1 MLPASRQSCK
11 TQNLSPYINLI
22 CSNFRL
28 SNFELSDSDNL
39 NNLKN
44 SVAELYYTLLR
55 LCCTALLA
63 MCLGACGQKQQ
74 DVQNLALSQTP
85 LPQDPLLQVYF
96 NQSLTSSYTEPYR
109 QQTRP
114 GDDLEKLIVEAL
126 KSARSSVDIAVQEF
140 RLPGIARELADRQ
153 RSGIKVRLI
162 VEHIYNRPW
171 SAFSLQELA
180 KLPERERDRY
190 SEFVQL
196 ADTNKDGKL
205 NSEEIQKGDALLIVK
220 NAGIPIIDD
229 TADGSKGSDLMHHK
243 FVVIDGKIVIVT
255 SANFTTSDV
264 HGDFKATASR
274 GNANNLLKIEN
285 PQLAQLFTQEFNIM
299 WGDGPGAKPDSKFGI
314 KKPFRQAQKVR
325 VGNATVAVQFSPTS
339 QTLPWEK
346 SVNSLINKTLGR
358 AKKSVNL
365 ALFVFSAQRLANT
378 LEIEVQQGVAVR
390 ALIDS
395 NFIYRSYSEGL
406 DMMGATL
413 SNNCQF
419 EADNRPWKQPIS
431 TVGVSPLPMGDR
443 LHHKFGV
450 VDGNTVI
457 TGSHNWTEAA
467 NHGNDET
474 LLAIE
479 SPVVAAH
486 FEREFDRLYKGAI
499 LGIPAR
505 IKQKIDAKQK
515 ECESVQAASKSS
527 TVPGENPA
535 TKPQIAAEKKLVNL
549 NKASQAELETLP
561 GVGPK
566 LAERIIVARQQQPF
580 TSLEDVERVQGV
592 GEKMLER
599 WRDRATF

>member
-1 MLPASRQSCK
+1 
-11 TQNLSPYINLI
+11 
-22 CSNFRL
+22 
-28 SNFELSDSDNL
+28 
-39 NNLKN
+39 
-44 SVAELYYTLLR
+44 
-55 LCCTALLA
+55 
-63 MCLGACGQKQQ
+63 MCLGACGEKQQ
-74 DVQNLALSQTP
+74 DVPNLALSQTP

-114 GDDLEKLIVEAL
+114 GDDLEKLIVEAV
-126 KSARSSVDIAVQEF
+126 KSARSTVDIAVQEF

-162 VEHIYNRPW
+162 VEHMYNRPW
-171 SAFSLQELA
+171 SDFSAQELA

-205 NSEEIQKGDALLIVK
+205 NSEEIQQGDALLIIK
-220 NAGIPIIDD
+220 NAGIPLIDD
-229 TADGSKGSDLMHHK
+229 TADGSKGSNLMHHK
-243 FVVIDGKIVIVT
+243 FVVIDGKTVIVT
-255 SANFTTSDV
+255 SANFTTSDI
-264 HGDFKATASR
+264 HGDFKTAASR

-285 PQLAQLFTQEFNIM
+285 AQLAQLFTQEFNIM
-299 WGDGPGAKPDSKFGI
+299 WGDGPGSKPDSKFGI
-314 KKPFRQAQKVR
+314 KKPFREAQKVI

-339 QTLPWEK
+339 NTVPWGK
-346 SVNSLINKTLGR
+346 SVNSLINKTLVG
-358 AKKSVNL
+358 ANKSVNL
-365 ALFVFSAQRLANT
+365 ALFVFSDQRLANT
-378 LEIEVQQGVAVR
+378 LEIESRRGVTVR

-413 SNNCQF
+413 SDNCQL
-419 EADNRPWKQPIS
+419 EADNRPWRQPIS
-431 TVGVSPLPMGDR
+431 TVGVASLPMGDR

-474 LLAIE
+474 LLAID

-499 LGIPAR
+499 LGIPAKV
-505 IKQKIDAKQK
+505 KQKIDAKKK
-515 ECESVQAASKSS
+515 ECDSVQATSKSS
-527 TVPGENPA
+527 TIVQPNQA
-535 TKPQIAAEKKLVNL
+535 TKSQIVDAKKLVNL
-549 NKASQAELETLP
+549 NTASQAELETLP

-566 LAERIIVARQQQPF
+566 LAEKIMTARKQQPF

-592 GEKMLER
+592 REKMLER
-599 WRDRATF
+599 WRDRVTF

>member
-1 MLPASRQSCK
+1 MNKLCDTLWRLCWLLLLTIGLAFCGQQEEEQPQ
-11 TQNLSPYINLI
+11 LSPSLI
-22 CSNFRL
+22 
-28 SNFELSDSDNL
+28 
-39 NNLKN
+39 
-44 SVAELYYTLLR
+44 
-55 LCCTALLA
+55 
-63 MCLGACGQKQQ
+63 
-74 DVQNLALSQTP
+74 P

-109 QQTRP
+109 QQTRA
-114 GDDLEKLIVEAL
+114 GDDLEKLVMEAIA
-126 KSARSSVDIAVQEF
+126 SAESTVDVAVQEF
-140 RLPGIARELADRQ
+140 RLPGIARVLGDRQ

-162 VEHIYNRPW
+162 VEHMYSRPW
-171 SAFSLQELA
+171 SDYKAPELA

-190 SEFVQL
+190 QEFVQL

-205 NSEEIQKGDALLIVK
+205 STDEINKNDALPIIK

-229 TADGSKGSDLMHHK
+229 TADGSKGSGLMHHK
-243 FVVIDGKIVIVT
+243 FVVIDGKTVIVT

-264 HGDFKATASR
+264 HGDFKTVASR

-285 PQLAQLFTQEFNIM
+285 AELAQLFTQEFNIM
-299 WGDGPGAKPDSKFGI
+299 WGDGPGGKPDSKFGV
-314 KKPFRQAQKVR
+314 KKPFRPMQKVR
-325 VGNATVAVQFSPTS
+325 VGNATVTVQFSPTS
-339 QTLPWEK
+339 KTLPWEK
-346 SVNSLINKTLGR
+346 SVNSLINQNLGN

-378 LEIEVQQGVAVR
+378 LEIEAKRGVTVR

-413 SNNCQF
+413 IDHCQL
-419 EADNRPWKQPIS
+419 EADNRPWKQPLT
-431 TVGVSPLPMGDR
+431 TVGVPALPMGDR

-450 VDGNTVI
+450 VDRKTVI
-457 TGSHNWTEAA
+457 TGSHNWSEAA

-474 LLAIE
+474 LLTID

-505 IKQKIDAKQK
+505 IKQRIDAKKK
-515 ECESVQAASKSS
+515 ECDSLQAASKSS
-527 TVPGENPA
+527 LTQ
-535 TKPQIAAEKKLVNL
+535 PQIAASKKLVDL
-549 NKASQAELETLP
+549 NAATEEELETLP

-566 LAERIIVARQQQPF
+566 LAERIIAAREKQPF
-580 TSLEDVERVQGV
+580 ESWEDVERLEGV
-592 GEKMLER
+592 GKKTVEK
-599 WRDRATF
+599 WRYLVTF

>member
-1 MLPASRQSCK
+1 M
-11 TQNLSPYINLI
+11 
-22 CSNFRL
+22 
-28 SNFELSDSDNL
+28 
-39 NNLKN
+39 
-44 SVAELYYTLLR
+44 AELYYTLLR

-74 DVQNLALSQTP
+74 DVPNLAPSQTP

-114 GDDLEKLIVEAL
+114 GDDLEKLITEAV
-126 KSARSSVDIAVQEF
+126 KSARSTVDIAVQEF

-162 VEHIYNRPW
+162 VEHMYNRPW
-171 SAFSLQELA
+171 GVFSAQELA

-220 NAGIPIIDD
+220 NAGIPLIDD
-229 TADGSKGSDLMHHK
+229 TADGSKGSNLMHHK
-243 FVVIDGKIVIVT
+243 FVVIDGKTVIVT
-255 SANFTTSDV
+255 SANFTTSDI
-264 HGDFKATASR
+264 HGDFKTAASR

-285 PQLAQLFTQEFNIM
+285 ARLAQLFTQEFNIM
-299 WGDGPGAKPDSKFGI
+299 WGDGPGGKPDSKFGI
-314 KKPFRQAQKVR
+314 KKPFREAQKVI
-325 VGNATVAVQFSPTS
+325 VGNAPVAVQFSPTS
-339 QTLPWEK
+339 QTLPWGK

-378 LEIEVQQGVAVR
+378 LEIESRRGVTVR

-413 SNNCQF
+413 SDNCQL
-419 EADNRPWKQPIS
+419 EADNRPWRQPIS
-431 TVGVSPLPMGDR
+431 TVGVAPLPMGDR

-450 VDGNTVI
+450 VDRTTVI

-474 LLAIE
+474 LLAID

-499 LGIPAR
+499 LGIPAKV
-505 IKQKIDAKQK
+505 KQKIDAKKK
-515 ECESVQAASKSS
+515 ECDSVQATSKSS
-527 TVPGENPA
+527 TIVQPNQA
-535 TKPQIAAEKKLVNL
+535 TKSQIVDAKKLVNL
-549 NKASQAELETLP
+549 NTASQAELETLP

-566 LAERIIVARQQQPF
+566 LAEKIMAARKQQAF

-592 GEKMLER
+592 GGKMLEK
-599 WRDRATF
+599 WGDRVTF

>member
-1 MLPASRQSCK
+1 MAVLDYNLPG
-11 TQNLSPYINLI
+11 
-22 CSNFRL
+22 F
-28 SNFELSDSDNL
+28 
-39 NNLKN
+39 
-44 SVAELYYTLLR
+44 
-55 LCCTALLA
+55 CCAGLLA
-63 MCLGACGQKQQ
+63 IALAACGQAKQ
-74 DVQNLALSQTP
+74 DVQNLPPSPAP

-109 QQTRP
+109 PQTRP
-114 GDDLEKLIVEAL
+114 GDDLEKLVAEAIA
-126 KSARSSVDIAVQEF
+126 SAGSTVDVAVQEF
-140 RLPGIARELADRQ
+140 RLPGIARVLSDRA

-162 VEHIYNRPW
+162 VEHMYSRPW
-171 SAFSLQELA
+171 SDYKAPELA

-190 SEFVQL
+190 QEFVQL

-205 NSEEIQKGDALLIVK
+205 SIDEINKNDALLIIK

-229 TADGSKGSDLMHHK
+229 TADGSKGSGLMHHK
-243 FVVIDGKIVIVT
+243 FVVIDGKKVIVT

-264 HGDFKATASR
+264 HGDFKTPASR

-285 PQLAQLFTQEFNIM
+285 AQLAQLFTQEFNIM
-299 WGDGPGAKPDSKFGI
+299 WGDGPGGKPDSKFGI
-314 KKPFRQAQKVR
+314 KKPFRPMQKVK
-325 VGNATVAVQFSPTS
+325 VGDTTVTVQFSPTS
-339 QTLPWEK
+339 KTLPWEK
-346 SVNSLINKTLGR
+346 SVNSLINQNLGI

-378 LEIEVQQGVAVR
+378 LEIEAQRGVAVR

-413 SNNCQF
+413 IEHCRL
-419 EADNRPWKQPIS
+419 EADNRPWKQPLT
-431 TVGVSPLPMGDR
+431 TVGVPMLPMGDR

-450 VDGNTVI
+450 VDQNTVI
-457 TGSHNWTEAA
+457 TGSHNWSEAA

-474 LLAIE
+474 LLAIA

-499 LGIPAR
+499 LGIPLR
-505 IKQKIDAKQK
+505 IKQRIDARKK
-515 ECESVQAASKSS
+515 ECESVTTSSNSPKLAAKN
-527 TVPGENPA
+527 TTN
-535 TKPQIAAEKKLVNL
+535 KPQIADIKKLVNL

-566 LAERIIVARQQQPF
+566 LAEKIIAARQQYPF
-580 TSLEDVERVQGV
+580 TSVDDVARVQGI
-592 GEKMLER
+592 GEKLLDR
-599 WRDRATF
+599 WRDRVTL